1 MAVDQ
6 VPYTRYDVAVPGIVE
21 HAWVTRPGGAHREI
35 LLPDGRGLLQLVVG
49 GAATTID
56 ATSGDER
63 ADASGVRGLMTR
75 PAVRVADGGG
85 VRMGVQL
92 HPTALETLGAAP
104 LVDVWAPAQV
114 LVGERAVEEATAA
127 LRAADDEGAV
137 RILVDALVA
146 RAAARAGAREPERE
160 RFAEVVARIDALH
173 GAVTVAELARFVG
186 VTVSDVFRW
195 SQRYLGVVPADYLAA
210 VRFSVFVRRAVG
222 PGVVDPEAVLA
233 ALRWYAGAGFAPRE
247 VERTAG
253 MGVDEL
259 RRVEERIASW
269 VGARSV

>member
-6 VPYTRYDVAVPGIVE
+6 VPYARYDVVVPGIVE
-21 HAWVTRPGGAHREI
+21 HAWVTRARGRHREI
-35 LLPDGRGLLQLVVG
+35 LLPDGRGLLLLVAD

-85 VRMGVQL
+85 ARLGLQL
-92 HPTALETLGAAP
+92 HPIALATLGSSP
-104 LVDVWAPAQV
+104 LVNAWGPAQV
-114 LVGERAVEEATAA
+114 LVGESAVEDATAA
-127 LRAADDEGAV
+127 LRAADDDGAV

-146 RAAARAGAREPERE
+146 RVAARVAHDPERE
-160 RFAEVVARIDALH
+160 RFAEVVARVDALH

-222 PGVVDPEAVLA
+222 PGIVDPESVLS
-233 ALRWYAGAGFAPRE
+233 ALRWYAGAGFPPRE

-253 MGVDEL
+253 LSVDEL

-269 VGARSV
+269 VGARTV

>member
-6 VPYTRYDVAVPGIVE
+6 VPYARYDVVVPGIVE
-21 HAWVTRPGGAHREI
+21 HAWVTRARGRHREI
-35 LLPDGRGLLQLVVG
+35 LLPDGRGLLLLVAD

-85 VRMGVQL
+85 ARLGLQL
-92 HPTALETLGAAP
+92 HPIALATLGSSP
-104 LVDVWAPAQV
+104 LVDAWGPAQV
-114 LVGERAVEEATAA
+114 LVGESAVEDATAA
-127 LRAADDEGAV
+127 LRAADDDGAV

-146 RAAARAGAREPERE
+146 RVAARAVAHDPERE
-160 RFAEVVARIDALH
+160 RFAEVVARVDALH

-222 PGVVDPEAVLA
+222 PGIVDPESVLS
-233 ALRWYAGAGFAPRE
+233 ALRWYAGAGFPPRE

-253 MGVDEL
+253 LSVDEL

-269 VGARSV
+269 VGARTV